1 MHFVADVLLRGLK
14 RMKQAIVTP
23 DRFIYLA
30 HDLEAAG
37 LFWNPEVGDE
47 VADREGKHP
56 IAILVDPQG
65 MTPDELRATFVW
77 LPTVEQMLTQFEARQ
92 AVLFHAGLECSDKQF
107 CYKTIIQ
114 ANAGHIES
122 KAESFR
128 ESLALALRGLLISD
142 SPTLI
147 N

>member
-1 MHFVADVLLRGLK
+1 
-14 RMKQAIVTP
+14 MKQAIATP
-23 DRFIYLA
+23 ERFIYLA
-30 HDLEAAG
+30 HDLESAG
-37 LFWNPEVGDE
+37 LLWNPEVGDE

-56 IAILVDPQG
+56 VAILVDPAG
-65 MTPDELRATFVW
+65 LSPDELRATFVW

-92 AVLFHAGLECSDKQF
+92 AVLFHAGFECSEKNF

-114 ANAGHIES
+114 ASSGHIES

-128 ESLALALRGLLISD
+128 ESLALALRGLLMAD
-142 SPTLI
+142 APTII